1 MAFYTDWILIRRL
14 AKELAER
21 FSGARVQGVGHLPDG
36 RVALELWK
44 ERQARLLAFDLF
56 AGTPL
61 VSIEDGELAIE
72 APGGFVRAA
81 GAALRQMVLASVRSR
96 RGDRLLRFDFAARSR
111 FGVESGY
118 SLIAELVPRFG
129 NLLLLKDDRI
139 VASLKEF
146 AGTGEGRSSM
156 PGALYEPPPLPKAAS
171 LPPLLAAS
179 AAAGAHVDP
188 DAVDG
193 PLYVYRRAGT
203 LVAAHVMPLAQFAD
217 AQLSR
222 EDSLL
227 AVLRESRAL
236 AQVSD
241 AGSRSD
247 KRRRDLQKTLLDR
260 ERKLTRELE
269 TVERKL
275 REVDARESLREQGEA
290 IYATL
295 HELAPHERAA
305 VKDDAA
311 KLFAKYKK
319 LQSSQSHLFERRA
332 ELHRARASLEQLQWE
347 LERARDDD
355 LEDVEQAVAH
365 GARRSTLAPR
375 KPSSRKRKPLAVL
388 TKDGSRILIG
398 RSPVENAD
406 LTFRVA
412 RPDDLWFHAQQIPG
426 AHVILQRDDKSA
438 PSETDIARA
447 AELAAYYSKAQAS
460 TKVLVDYT
468 ERKHVRKQPGAAPGL
483 VFYTNPRSIYVEP
496 RLLSTDGESAG

>member
-36 RVALELWK
+36 RLALELWK
-44 ERQARLLAFDLF
+44 SRQVSLLAFDLF

-61 VSIEDGELAIE
+61 VTVEEGELAVE
-72 APGGFVRAA
+72 ALGGFVRAT
-81 GAALRQMVLASVRSR
+81 GQALRQMTLAGVRSR
-96 RGDRLLRFDFAARSR
+96 RGDRLLRFDFSTRSR

-146 AGTGEGRSSM
+146 PGAGQGRSTM
-156 PGALYEPPPLPKAAS
+156 PGALYEPPPLKNSTAM
-171 LPPLLAAS
+171 PPLLAAS
-179 AAAGAHVDP
+179 AAAGTKIDP
-188 DAVDG
+188 EAINA
-193 PLYVYRRAGT
+193 PLYVYRAEGT
-203 LVAAHVMPLAQFAD
+203 LIAAHIVPLAQYAG

-222 EDSLL
+222 EPSLL
-227 AVLRESRAL
+227 AVLRESRCL
-236 AQVSD
+236 VQQSD

-247 KRRRDLQKTLLDR
+247 KRRRDLRKTLLER
-260 ERKLTRELE
+260 ERKLARELQ
-269 TVERKL
+269 TVDRKL
-275 REVDARESLREQGEA
+275 ADVEAREALREQGEA
-290 IYATL
+290 IFATL
-295 HELAPHERAA
+295 YELPPQAQAA
-305 VKDDAA
+305 AKGDAA
-311 KLFAKYKK
+311 TLFAKYKK
-319 LQSSQSHLFERRA
+319 LQVSQSHLRERRA
-332 ELHRARASLEQLQWE
+332 ALERARASLEELQWE
-347 LERARDDD
+347 LERASDDD

-365 GARRSTLAPR
+365 GTRRAGTAPG
-375 KPSSRKRKPLAVL
+375 KSASRKRKPLQVL
-388 TKDGSRILIG
+388 TTDGSRILIG
-398 RSPVENAD
+398 RSPLENAD

-426 AHVILQRDDKSA
+426 AHVILQRDDRSA
-438 PSETDIARA
+438 PSDADIATA
-447 AELAAYYSKAQAS
+447 AGLAAYYSKAQAS

-496 RLLSTDGESAG
+496 RLAGGTLERSG